1 MDNIIGIVTILENYT
16 ASVIHKGVTVSVQA
30 SQILVDFGKTYFKN
44 KPYVHITQ
52 RNIFYTL
59 DTAIYEETAKI
70 KNLIGSAVSTKGM
83 ALTNTSN
90 EKRFFSKP
98 FEIFEELDDTKFR
111 YKKLYK
117 SELQNKKIVKILKF

>member
-1 MDNIIGIVTILENYT
+1 MDNIIGIVTKFENYT

-44 KPYVHITQ
+44 KPYVYITQ
-52 RNIFYTL
+52 RNNYPL